1 LTQDID
7 RELSKI
13 KRGMIER
20 ENKMFMIAQYKFKSD
35 RWVRKCKWTSTFPVD
50 QLVDEHNMPLKFKTK
65 QEAYDTLE
73 EWGVDINFAE
83 QQGVKVVSLQ

>member
-1 LTQDID
+1 
-7 RELSKI
+7 
-13 KRGMIER
+13 MIER
-20 ENKMFMIAQYKFKSD
+20 ENKMFMIAQYKFRSD

-50 QLVDEHNMPLKFKTK
+50 QLVDENNMPLKFKTK

-73 EWGVDINFAE
+73 SWGVDINFAE

>member
-50 QLVDEHNMPLKFKTK
+50 QLVDEYNMPLKFKTK

>member
-1 LTQDID
+1 
-7 RELSKI
+7 
-13 KRGMIER
+13 MIER
-20 ENKMFMIAQYKFKSD
+20 ENKMFMSAQYKFKSD
-35 RWVRKCKWTSTFPVD
+35 RWVSKCKWTSTFPVD

>member
-1 LTQDID
+1 
-7 RELSKI
+7 
-13 KRGMIER
+13 
-20 ENKMFMIAQYKFKSD
+20 
-35 RWVRKCKWTSTFPVD
+35 
-50 QLVDEHNMPLKFKTK
+50 MPLKFKTK

>member
-1 LTQDID
+1 MTQDID

>member
-1 LTQDID
+1 MTQDID

-50 QLVDEHNMPLKFKTK
+50 QLVDEHDMPLKFKTK